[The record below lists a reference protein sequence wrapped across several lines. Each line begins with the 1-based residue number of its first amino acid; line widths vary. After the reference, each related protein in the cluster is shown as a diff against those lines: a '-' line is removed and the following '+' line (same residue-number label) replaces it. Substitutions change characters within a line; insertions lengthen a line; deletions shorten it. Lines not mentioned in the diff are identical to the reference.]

1 MSEKN
6 DVMETKCTEELQ
18 EVRRIRSGWLTLR
31 LCIAA
36 LLLAAAV
43 VIRAEGGAKVQS
55 AVAGVV
61 EEDRS
66 LVAVFSDIGR
76 WIFGDADPAEV

>member
-1 MSEKN
+1 MSENHEERKQE
-6 DVMETKCTEELQ
+6 MQET
-18 EVRRIRSGWLTLR
+18 RRIRSGWLTLR

-43 VIRAEGGAKVQS
+43 VVRAEAGPQVQD

-61 EEDRS
+61 EEDCS

-76 WIFGDADPAEV
+76 WIVGHADTAET

>member
-1 MSEKN
+1 MSEN
-6 DVMETKCTEELQ
+6 HEERTEDAQ
-18 EVRRIRSGWLTLR
+18 EARRIRSGWLTLR

-43 VIRAEGGAKVQS
+43 VIRAEAGPQVQS
-55 AVAGVV
+55 VVAGVV

-66 LVAVFSDIGR
+66 LVAVFADIGR
-76 WIFGDADPAEV
+76 WITGDDAADA

>member
-1 MSEKN
+1 MREN
-6 DVMETKCTEELQ
+6 HEEREQERQET
-18 EVRRIRSGWLTLR
+18 RRIRSGWLTLR

-43 VIRAEGGAKVQS
+43 VIRAEAGPQVQS
-55 AVAGVV
+55 VVAGVV

-66 LVAVFSDIGR
+66 LAAVFADIGR
-76 WIFGDADPAEV
+76 WITGDDAADA

>member
-1 MSEKN
+1 MSEN
-6 DVMETKCTEELQ
+6 HEERTEDVQ
-18 EVRRIRSGWLTLR
+18 EARRIRSGWLTLR

-43 VIRAEGGAKVQS
+43 VIRAEAGPQVQS
-55 AVAGVV
+55 VVAGVV

-66 LVAVFSDIGR
+66 LVAVFADIGR
-76 WIFGDADPAEV
+76 WITGDDAADA

>member
-1 MSEKN
+1 MSEN
-6 DVMETKCTEELQ
+6 HEERKQ
-18 EVRRIRSGWLTLR
+18 EMQDTRRIRSGWLTLR

-43 VIRAEGGAKVQS
+43 VIRAEAGSQVQS
-55 AVAGVV
+55 VVAGVV

-66 LVAVFSDIGR
+66 LVAVFADIGR
-76 WIFGDADPAEV
+76 WITGDDAADA

>member
-1 MSEKN
+1 MSENHEERKQ
-6 DVMETKCTEELQ
+6 ELQ
-18 EVRRIRSGWLTLR
+18 RIRSGWLTLR

-43 VIRAEGGAKVQS
+43 VIRAEAGPQVQS

-66 LVAVFSDIGR
+66 LAAVFSDIGR
-76 WIFGDADPAEV
+76 WITGDDAADA